1 MDLKLPT
8 GGNLEVEEALF
19 EDEETLDFIATH
31 LKNMEKEVMVHSVIQ
46 IPDLESE
53 PEVDTPESKLKK
65 ELIEGLMRDFTGSV
79 LQPDVPVE
87 NLIPRGEGL
96 LGWGS

>member
-1 MDLKLPT
+1 MNLKLPT

-19 EDEETLDFIATH
+19 EDEETLYLIATH
-31 LKNMEKEVMVHSVIQ
+31 LKNIEKEVMVHSVIQ
-46 IPDLESE
+46 IPELESK
-53 PEVDTPESKLKK
+53 PEVYIPESNLKK

-79 LQPDVPVE
+79 LRSDVPVK